1 MVRLNRI
8 TMQGFKSFSS
18 KTTIPFPEGFNVV
31 CGPNGSGKSN
41 IIDALM
47 FVLGTS
53 SAKSIRAQRL
63 ENLIFNGAKNRTP
76 ADHCEVSL
84 YLGNSDKKIPVNED
98 EVKITRKV
106 SRSGVSIYKLGGKTV
121 TRSKII
127 DLLTAANLSHE
138 GFNIIM
144 QGDVT
149 KVIEMN
155 PVERR
160 EIIDDI
166 SGISEFDEK
175 KNRATGEL
183 ERVENRVRENMIVVV
198 EKQSLV
204 NRLKMEKENAEK
216 YQKLNTVLR
225 KAKASLV
232 KKRKTEIEK
241 KLSDLDKSVEADT
254 KKFDSLNKDFQDME
268 KDLEKKEKD
277 LSAKSNEII
286 EKSRNYEILKAID
299 KINTE
304 IVRKRDKID
313 VNDRE
318 LERLSAGSRT
328 ISDEV
333 LKFGYKDVYGTVS
346 SLVQIP
352 DKYSTALDVAIGG
365 HSKDVIVSTD
375 ETASSCIKTL
385 KQKKLGRVRFLPLNK
400 IKGIERKKCDKEIIG
415 YAIDLIQFDD
425 KYKPVFQYVLGN
437 TLVVK
442 NIDIA
447 RGIPGFRVVTLD
459 GDLVERSGAMIGGYY
474 KKVTKSGEVQ
484 KIKTERQ
491 ALEKEIQEL
500 EKKLEEL
507 KGQEKEETED
517 VKKIDQKKIVLEKD
531 VEKLRNKKNLLYEER
546 LVLQNSISRV
556 KIEKARLEANIENI
570 NLELEDYKDVKE
582 FFNLSVDELQKK
594 IEENVALINELGPIN
609 MKALE
614 EYSTINVE
622 FEELKKKL
630 DKLLEEK
637 DAIVK
642 VVEEVEKKRY
652 DKFTETMKEIT
663 ANFSNIYK
671 DLMHATGE
679 LRLEEENNIESGLII
694 EAAPEGKKL
703 LTLDSMS
710 GGEKTLTSLAFLFA
724 VMQHYK
730 APFFVFDEIDAA
742 LDKANTRKI
751 VDLIK
756 KYSDINQFIVITH
769 NDFTIGES
777 DKVFGVSMED
787 GISKVF
793 GIEMPRG

>member
-18 KTTIPFPEGFNVV
+18 RTTIPFPEGFNVV

-63 ENLIFNGAKNRTP
+63 ENLIFNGGRNRTP

-84 YLGNSDKKIPVNED
+84 YLGNTDRKVPINED
-98 EVKITRKV
+98 EIKLTRKV
-106 SRSGVSIYKLGGKTV
+106 SRSGVSIYKLNGKTV
-121 TRSKII
+121 TRSKMI
-127 DLLTAANLSHE
+127 DLLTSANLSHE

-155 PVERR
+155 PIERR
-160 EIIDDI
+160 EVIDEI

-175 KNRATGEL
+175 KQKATSEM

-198 EKQSLV
+198 EKQRLV
-204 NRLKMEKENAEK
+204 NRLKTEKENAEK
-216 YQKLNTVLR
+216 YQKLNNVLR

-232 KKRKTEIEK
+232 KKRKQEIEN
-241 KLSDLDKSVEADT
+241 KLSGLDKSVDSDT
-254 KKFDSLNKDFQDME
+254 KRFEELNKDFQAIE
-268 KDLEKKEKD
+268 KDLEKKEKS
-277 LSAKSNEII
+277 LNSKSDEII
-286 EKSRNYEILKAID
+286 KKSRNYEVLKNID

-304 IVRKRDKID
+304 IIRKKDKIEM
-313 VNDRE
+313 NEIE
-318 LERLSAGSRT
+318 LKRLDSVSPT
-328 ISDEV
+328 ISDDV
-333 LKFGYKDVYGTVS
+333 LKFGYKGVYGSVS

-352 DKYSTALDVAIGG
+352 DEYSTALDIAIGG
-365 HSKDVIVSTD
+365 HAKDIVVSND
-375 ETASSCIKTL
+375 GTASVCIKAL
-385 KQKKLGRVRFLPLNK
+385 KYKKLGRARFLPLNK
-400 IKGIERKKCDKEIIG
+400 IRGAERKKCDKEIIG
-415 YAIDLIQFDD
+415 YAIDLIKFEDQ
-425 KYKPVFQYVLGN
+425 YKPVFQYVLGN

-442 NIDIA
+442 DIDIA
-447 RGIPGFRVVTLD
+447 RDIPGFRVVTLD
-459 GDLVERSGAMIGGYY
+459 GDLIEKSGAMIGGYY
-474 KKVTKSGEVQ
+474 RKIKKSGDLQ
-484 KIKTERQ
+484 KLKNENQGLR
-491 ALEKEIQEL
+491 KEIAEL
-500 EKKLEEL
+500 EEKLKEL
-507 KGQEKEETED
+507 KSKEEEETED
-517 VKKIDQKKIVLEKD
+517 VKKLSEEKSSLEK
-531 VEKLRNKKNLLYEER
+531 EIEEHRNKKNLLYEER

-556 KIEKARLEANIENI
+556 KIEKARFEANIENI

-582 FFNLSVDELQKK
+582 FFNLSIDELQKK
-594 IEENVALINELGPIN
+594 VEDHVSQINELGPIN

-614 EYSTINVE
+614 EYSTLNVE

-637 DAIVK
+637 EAIVR
-642 VVEEVEKKRY
+642 VVQEVEKKRY
-652 DKFTETMKEIT
+652 DKFMDTMNEISK
-663 ANFSNIYK
+663 NFSKIYK
-671 DLMHATGE
+671 DLMHASGE
-679 LRLEEENNIESGLII
+679 LRLEEENNIASGLII
-694 EAAPEGKKL
+694 EAAPEGKKIL
-703 LTLDSMS
+703 SLDSMS

-756 KYSDINQFIVITH
+756 KYSGIHQFIVITH

-793 GIEMPRG
+793 GIEMPSG